1 MGAHTIARVLAL
13 LTLFATA
20 TTVLAQ
26 TPPRFEV
33 ASVRPS
39 PATDTPTA
47 ALGLRIT
54 SSQVRIASLLMKDYL
69 AIAFNVSPKQIV
81 GPDWIDEAR
90 FDVNA
95 TIPAGVSR
103 DEFPAMLQE
112 LLRERFQMKVHREQ
126 REFPVY
132 ALTIARNG
140 RKLTPS
146 TLPESDPAAA
156 IEVGGSGSNAGVTI
170 DLGGGSSFALADLA
184 ITATHIT
191 LSSFADMLTRFV
203 DRTVIDATGVTGRYD
218 ITAKL
223 TREEYDATLLRS
235 AVNAGIRLPPQVTRM
250 LDQGP
255 GNPVGPAL
263 EAAGLAF
270 DSRRA
275 PLDVIV
281 IDSIQRTPTEN

>member
-1 MGAHTIARVLAL
+1 MTARVLVLLAL
-13 LTLFATA
+13 LATVN
-20 TTVLAQ
+20 TSLAQ

-39 PATDTPTA
+39 PESDTPTA

-54 SSQVRIASLLMKDYL
+54 SSQVRIASLSMKDYL

-81 GPDWIDEAR
+81 GPDWFDETR
-90 FDVNA
+90 FDINA

-112 LLRERFQMKVHREQ
+112 LLRERFEMKERREK

-132 ALTIARNG
+132 ALTIAKNG
-140 RKLTPS
+140 RTLTPS

-156 IEVGGSGSNAGVTI
+156 IEVGGSGSNAGVSI
-170 DLGGGSSFALADLA
+170 DLGGGSSFTLADLA
-184 ITATHIT
+184 ITARHIT
-191 LSSFADMLTRFV
+191 LVSFADMLTRFV

-218 ITAKL
+218 ITARL
-223 TREEYDATLLRS
+223 SREEYDATLLRS
-235 AVNAGIRLPPQVTRM
+235 AVNAGIRLPPQVM
-250 LDQGP
+250 QIMEQGP

-263 EAAGLAF
+263 EAAGLAL

-281 IDSIQRTPTEN
+281 IDSMLRTPTAN

>member
-1 MGAHTIARVLAL
+1 MTARLFSVIVLIVAVAAS
-13 LTLFATA
+13 TLQ
-20 TTVLAQ
+20 AQ
-26 TPPRFEV
+26 TPARFEV

-39 PATDTPTA
+39 PPTDTPTA

-103 DEFPAMLQE
+103 DEFPTMLQE
-112 LLRERFQMKVHREQ
+112 LLRERFQMKERREK

-132 ALTIARNG
+132 ALTLAKNG

-156 IEVGGSGSNAGVTI
+156 IEVGGSGSNAGVSI
-170 DLGGGSSFALADLA
+170 DLGGGSSFTLADLA
-184 ITATHIT
+184 ITAKHIT
-191 LSSFADMLTRFV
+191 LVSFADMLTRFV

-235 AVNAGIRLPPQVTRM
+235 AVNAGIRLPPQVMRM
-250 LDQGP
+250 MEQGP

-263 EAAGLAF
+263 EAAGLAL

-281 IDSIQRTPTEN
+281 IDSMLRTPTEN

>member
-1 MGAHTIARVLAL
+1 MIARVLAL
-13 LTLFATA
+13 LALFATA
-20 TTVLAQ
+20 STALAQ

-39 PATDTPTA
+39 PETDTPTA

-81 GPDWIDEAR
+81 GPDWLDEVR

-103 DEFPAMLQE
+103 DEFPTMLQE
-112 LLRERFQMKVHREQ
+112 LLRERFQMKAHREQ

-132 ALTIARNG
+132 ALTLARNG

-156 IEVGGSGSNAGVTI
+156 IEVGGSGSNAGVAI
-170 DLGGGSSFALADLA
+170 DLGGGSSFTLADLA
-184 ITATHIT
+184 ITAKHIT
-191 LSSFADMLTRFV
+191 LISFADMLTRFV
-203 DRTVIDATGVTGRYD
+203 DRTIIDATGLTGRYD
-218 ITAKL
+218 IVAKL

-235 AVNAGIRLPPQVTRM
+235 AVNAGIRLPPQIRQM

-263 EAAGLAF
+263 EAAGLAL

-281 IDSIQRTPTEN
+281 IESILRTPTEN